1 MNQQGKRR
9 ILAVLD
15 DLFFRVKIED
25 AAKRAGLAID
35 FVKSEKEAFEKAAQ
49 DPLLIILDLNCLSVQ
64 PLALIAALKANEATR
79 GVSVLGYVSHV
90 QVELKQK
97 AHDSGCDTV
106 LARSALSQ
114 NLPQI
119 LRRHAAGAA

>member
-64 PLALIAALKANEATR
+64 PLGLIGALKATFSR
-79 GVSVLGYVSHV
+79 CSSWRI
-90 QVELKQK
+90 
-97 AHDSGCDTV
+97 SP
-106 LARSALSQ
+106 S
-114 NLPQI
+114 
-119 LRRHAAGAA
+119 